1 MNSTSH
7 LFFLIFTMATLA
19 SYADEPQPRRQP
31 SAASEKRLLAY
42 EATGLCLLRPYE
54 RGKVPVLFI
63 HGLWSTPC
71 SWDGMI
77 HSLEDDPALAKRYQ
91 FWTFGYS
98 TGDPIPYSAHLL
110 RNALDD
116 LRRQL
121 DPDKSDRTFE
131 RLVVVGH
138 SMGGLLAKLLV
149 VEPGDRLWQCISD
162 RPFADLHGDG
172 SDREL
177 FRSGLMFS
185 ARPDVARVVFIATPH
200 RGSPVDR
207 GAVGRIGARL
217 VRKSCPLQ
225 AAHDRLVAQNPP
237 DYFRDF
243 FRRAL
248 PTSID
253 ELEEGNAILNALVEL
268 PVRASKAHSIIAVRG
283 EPRPGEGS
291 DGLVRYTSAHIDPV
305 ASELIVSS
313 GHLCQDHPRVIAEVQ
328 RILDEDRAR
337 QVEGTSTP
345 AAGPCNDP

>member
-1 MNSTSH
+1 MKSTSR
-7 LFFLIFTMATLA
+7 LFFLIFTIAPVA
-19 SYADEPQPRRQP
+19 CYADEPQPRSQP
-31 SAASEKRLLAY
+31 SASSEKRLLAY

-63 HGLWSTPC
+63 HGLWSTPS

-77 HSLEDDPALAKRYQ
+77 QSLENDPALAQHYQ

-121 DPDKSDRTFE
+121 DPEKSDRTFD

-138 SMGGLLAKLLV
+138 SMGGVLAKLLA
-149 VEPGDRLWQCISD
+149 VESGDRLWRCISD
-162 RPFADLHGDG
+162 RPFADLNGDG
-172 SDREL
+172 ADREL
-177 FRSGLMFS
+177 LRSGLMFA
-185 ARPDVARVVFIATPH
+185 ARPEVARVVFIATPH

-225 AAHDRLVAQNPP
+225 AAHDRLVARNPP
-237 DYFRDF
+237 DYFRDI
-243 FRRAL
+243 FRRGL

-253 ELEEGNAILNALVEL
+253 ELEEGNAILNALADL

-283 EPRPGEGS
+283 EPRPGDGS

-313 GHLCQDHPRVIAEVQ
+313 GHLCQDHPGVIAEVR
-328 RILDEDRAR
+328 RILADDRAR
-337 QVEGTSTP
+337 
-345 AAGPCNDP
+345 